1 MDTNWTDSLP
11 IYRQLRDR
19 VVAMILEGV
28 LNDGDPL
35 PSVRSVA
42 AEYRLNPLTVL
53 KGYQQLVDER
63 LVEKRR
69 GRGMFVT
76 EGARRALLKDER
88 QLFLEE
94 EWPKIAGRIQRLGF
108 EPKELLDALDKI
120 PPAPAPSLTAA
131 RDAAADDA
139 ERGGQSV
146 TDLIVARGLGKS
158 FGSTRALTDVNFRV
172 RPGRIVGLIG
182 PNGAGKT
189 TALKALLGLTRFD
202 GELAVLGL
210 DPYLKRH
217 QLMQDVCFIADVA
230 VLPRWIRVS
239 QLIDFV
245 AATHPRFR
253 REVCEHFLSRS
264 DIRKASRVKELSKGM
279 VTQLHLALVM
289 AIDAKLLVLDEPTLG
304 LDILMR
310 KQFYETL
317 LNEYFDEQRTI
328 LVTTHQVE
336 EIEHI
341 LTDLLFIDRGR
352 IVLDAAMD
360 EVQESYAQVAIRP
373 EHVASAR
380 TLKPIA
386 ERQGLGRTHMLF
398 KGVGRAELERLG
410 EVGVPS
416 VADLFVAVI
425 QGARA

>member
-1 MDTNWTDSLP
+1 
-11 IYRQLRDR
+11 
-19 VVAMILEGV
+19 
-28 LNDGDPL
+28 
-35 PSVRSVA
+35 
-42 AEYRLNPLTVL
+42 
-53 KGYQQLVDER
+53 
-63 LVEKRR
+63 
-69 GRGMFVT
+69 
-76 EGARRALLKDER
+76 
-88 QLFLEE
+88 
-94 EWPKIAGRIQRLGF
+94 
-108 EPKELLDALDKI
+108 
-120 PPAPAPSLTAA
+120 
-131 RDAAADDA
+131 
-139 ERGGQSV
+139 V

-158 FGSTRALTDVNFRV
+158 FGATRALDAVSFTVGS
-172 RPGRIVGLIG
+172 GRIVGLIG

-189 TALKALLGLTRFD
+189 TALKALLGLTRFE
-202 GELAVLGL
+202 GELSVLGL
-210 DPYLKRH
+210 DPYLQRH
-217 QLMQDVCFIADVA
+217 RLMQDVCFIADVA
-230 VLPRWIRVS
+230 VLPRWIRVR

-245 AATHPRFR
+245 AATHPKFR
-253 REVCEHFLSRS
+253 SDVCSHFLARS
-264 DIRKASRVKELSKGM
+264 DIKLASRVKELSKGM

-317 LNEYFDEQRTI
+317 LNEYFDEERTI

-336 EIEHI
+336 ELQHI

-360 EVQESYAQVAIRP
+360 EVQEKYAQVAVRP
-373 EHVASAR
+373 EHLAAAR
-380 TLKPIA
+380 THKPLA

-398 KGVGRAELERLG
+398 RGVERSDLERLG

>member
-1 MDTNWTDSLP
+1 
-11 IYRQLRDR
+11 
-19 VVAMILEGV
+19 VA
-28 LNDGDPL
+28 
-35 PSVRSVA
+35 
-42 AEYRLNPLTVL
+42 
-53 KGYQQLVDER
+53 
-63 LVEKRR
+63 
-69 GRGMFVT
+69 
-76 EGARRALLKDER
+76 
-88 QLFLEE
+88 
-94 EWPKIAGRIQRLGF
+94 
-108 EPKELLDALDKI
+108 
-120 PPAPAPSLTAA
+120 
-131 RDAAADDA
+131 
-139 ERGGQSV
+139 
-146 TDLIVARGLGKS
+146 DLITARKLGKS
-158 FGSTRALTDVNFRV
+158 FGSTRALDDVNFRV
-172 RPGRIVGLIG
+172 EAGRIVGLIG

-189 TALKALLGLTRFD
+189 TALKALLGLTRFE
-202 GELAVLGL
+202 GELSVLGL
-210 DPYLKRH
+210 DPYRQRH

-230 VLPRWIRVS
+230 VLPRWIRVA

-253 REVCEHFLSRS
+253 REVCEHFLGRS
-264 DIRKASRVKELSKGM
+264 DIKRSSRVKELSKGM

-336 EIEHI
+336 EVEHI

-360 EVQESYAQVAIRP
+360 EVQEKYAQVAVRP
-373 EHVASAR
+373 EHVAAAR
-380 TLKPIA
+380 VLGPLS

-398 KGVGRAELERLG
+398 RGATRGDLERLG

-416 VADLFVAVI
+416 VADLFVATI

>member
-1 MDTNWTDSLP
+1 M
-11 IYRQLRDR
+11 
-19 VVAMILEGV
+19 
-28 LNDGDPL
+28 
-35 PSVRSVA
+35 
-42 AEYRLNPLTVL
+42 
-53 KGYQQLVDER
+53 
-63 LVEKRR
+63 
-69 GRGMFVT
+69 
-76 EGARRALLKDER
+76 
-88 QLFLEE
+88 
-94 EWPKIAGRIQRLGF
+94 
-108 EPKELLDALDKI
+108 
-120 PPAPAPSLTAA
+120 
-131 RDAAADDA
+131 
-139 ERGGQSV
+139 
-146 TDLIVARGLGKS
+146 TDLITARGLGKS
-158 FGSTRALTDVNFRV
+158 FGSTRALDGVNFSV

-202 GELAVLGL
+202 GELTVLGL
-210 DPYLKRH
+210 DPYRQRH

-253 REVCEHFLSRS
+253 REVCEQFLSRS
-264 DIRKASRVKELSKGM
+264 DVRKTSRVRELSKGM

-317 LNEYFDEQRTI
+317 LNEYFDQQRTI

-352 IVLDAAMD
+352 IVLDASME
-360 EVQESYAQVAIRP
+360 EVQDGYAQVAIRP
-373 EHVASAR
+373 EHVAAAR
-380 TLKPIA
+380 TLKPVA

-398 KGVGRAELERLG
+398 KGADRAELERLG

-425 QGARA
+425 QGARS

>member
-1 MDTNWTDSLP
+1 
-11 IYRQLRDR
+11 
-19 VVAMILEGV
+19 
-28 LNDGDPL
+28 
-35 PSVRSVA
+35 
-42 AEYRLNPLTVL
+42 
-53 KGYQQLVDER
+53 
-63 LVEKRR
+63 
-69 GRGMFVT
+69 VT
-76 EGARRALLKDER
+76 EL
-88 QLFLEE
+88 
-94 EWPKIAGRIQRLGF
+94 IA
-108 EPKELLDALDKI
+108 
-120 PPAPAPSLTAA
+120 
-131 RDAAADDA
+131 
-139 ERGGQSV
+139 
-146 TDLIVARGLGKS
+146 ARGLGKS
-158 FGSTRALTDVNFRV
+158 FGATRALDNVSFSV
-172 RPGRIVGLIG
+172 EAGRIVGLIG

-189 TALKALLGLTRFD
+189 TALKALLGLTRFE

-210 DPYLKRH
+210 DPYRQRH
-217 QLMQDVCFIADVA
+217 RLMQDVCFIADVA
-230 VLPRWIRVS
+230 VLPRWIRVR

-253 REVCEHFLSRS
+253 REICEQFLARS
-264 DIRKASRVKELSKGM
+264 DVKRDSRVKELSKGM
-279 VTQLHLALVM
+279 VTQLHLAIVM

-336 EIEHI
+336 EVEHI

-360 EVQESYAQVAIRP
+360 EIQEKYAHVAVRP
-373 EHVASAR
+373 ELVAAAR
-380 TLKPIA
+380 THKPIA

-398 KGVGRAELERLG
+398 HGVGRADLERLG